1 MKYIS
6 AEEFLKQPREVQEVF
21 LDNINLEQG
30 NLYKDTADLTV
41 IESLD
46 YINTNDEGT
55 IYYSVK
61 GNMSDYSTIVPLLT
75 EGQLREFIEDKTS
88 ELAKVQCKVKIEY
101 KTKDEI
107 EESQYNSNLISLQ
120 SQEGYFIQITSTEFM
135 GGIMKF
141 SDLGTDL
148 LKAYWQVACKIA
160 YECSELKIK
169 EELKA
174 LKHNIEVLENSIESC
189 SEWEYYTEISDLLE
203 SDKERYNK
211 LMKDYDFRENKI
223 AKTLRVERMKNN
235 GNKIY
240 D

>member
-1 MKYIS
+1 MEYIS
-6 AEEFLKQPREVQEVF
+6 AEEFLKQPKEIQEVF

-30 NLYKDTADLTV
+30 DLYKDTADLTV

-46 YINTNDEGT
+46 YINTGEEGT

-75 EGQLREFIEDKTS
+75 EGQLREFIEDKIS

-107 EESQYNSNLISLQ
+107 EENKCNSSLISLQ
-120 SQEGYFIQITSTEFM
+120 SEEGYFIQITSTEFM

-141 SDLGTDL
+141 CDLGTDL
-148 LKAYWQVACKIA
+148 LVAYWKVACKIA
-160 YECSELKIK
+160 YECSELKIE
-169 EELKA
+169 EELKT
-174 LKHNIEVLENSIESC
+174 LKHIIETLENSIESC

-203 SDKERYNK
+203 DNKKRYNK

>member
-6 AEEFLKQPREVQEVF
+6 AEEFLKQPREIQEVF
-21 LDNINLEQG
+21 LDNIVLEHG
-30 NLYKDTADLTV
+30 DLYKDTADLTV

-46 YINTNDEGT
+46 YINTTSEEGT
-55 IYYSVK
+55 IYRSIK

-88 ELAKVQCKVKIEY
+88 ELAKAQCKMKIEY

-107 EESQYNSNLISLQ
+107 EENKRGLNLIPLQ
-120 SQEGYFIQITSTEFM
+120 SQEGYFIQITSTEFR

-141 SDLGTDL
+141 HDLGTDL

-160 YECSELKIK
+160 YGCSELKIE
-169 EELKA
+169 EELKT
-174 LKHNIEVLENSIESC
+174 LKHSIEVLENSIETC

-203 SDKERYNK
+203 SNKERYNK
-211 LMKDYDFRENKI
+211 LIKDYYGFKDGE
-223 AKTLRVERMKNN
+223 
-235 GNKIY
+235 
-240 D
+240 